1 LSTTLS
7 GSEFVL
13 TPPLVPP
20 LTILPRGT
28 IRLGIQFSPKLPG
41 VVVRD
46 TLVIMTTEAASARRL
61 IALAGRGTGVVRCAQ
76 PGVLYAISASGA
88 GAQLYALDRST
99 GKGVLESRFNPQ
111 PPSGM
116 SAFTV
121 RPRFNTLYG
130 AFTSTGETD
139 LYSLSS
145 EQGDMEFQRS
155 VPLGNVSAM
164 AYSQSDDLYLST
176 ARGDLYRQQGEGV
189 PELVGATGHA
199 FTGLAFNPATN
210 VLWGTVLDSVF
221 TVDRISGEAKLIGT
235 SQWNAPR
242 SSIAFNPVGT
252 LYGLYGI
259 NLVTIGKVWGE
270 PTVVGPTGIE
280 NLVGIAMRCDA
291 ASLEAESSSELP
303 REIRLLQN
311 FPNPFNPTTVI
322 RFELPE
328 AGTVRL
334 SVYDLL
340 GRELALILNER
351 KTPGFHS
358 VEFDGSA
365 LASGVYFYRL
375 TTGSFVQSRRMM
387 LVK

>member
-1 LSTTLS
+1 MITTTDTVS
-7 GSEFVL
+7 A
-13 TPPLVPP
+13 
-20 LTILPRGT
+20 R
-28 IRLGIQFSPKLPG
+28 QG
-41 VVVRD
+41 VV
-46 TLVIMTTEAASARRL
+46 LV
-61 IALAGRGTGVVRCAQ
+61 GRGSDRVRCAR
-76 PGVLYAISASGA
+76 PGVLYAISASADGVR
-88 GAQLYALDRST
+88 LYALDRFR
-99 GKGVLESRFNPQ
+99 GLGGPGVHIT
-111 PPSGM
+111 PSPSSEFGGL
-116 SAFTV
+116 TI
-121 RPRFNTLYG
+121 RPGTQTLYG

-145 EQGDMEFQRS
+145 EQGDLEFQRS

-176 ARGDLYRQQGEGV
+176 ARGDLYRQQGEGM

-221 TVDRISGEAKLIGT
+221 TVDRISGQAKLIGK

-280 NLVGIAMRCDA
+280 SLVGIAMRCDA

-311 FPNPFNPTTVI
+311 YPNPFNPTTVI